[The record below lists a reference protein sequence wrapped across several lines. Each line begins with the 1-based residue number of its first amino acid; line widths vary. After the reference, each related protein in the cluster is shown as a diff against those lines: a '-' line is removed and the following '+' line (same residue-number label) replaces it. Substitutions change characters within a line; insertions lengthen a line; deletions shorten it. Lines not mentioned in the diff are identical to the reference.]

1 MRKPSGRA
9 GRALAMAAT
18 AAAVIA
24 AAAGCGVRPTS
35 VLSAGSMPV
44 ADGRASTITVYLVK
58 DRALYPA
65 VRPGLPGHP
74 YLALAQLGVPVTSEE
89 RRAGL
94 YTDVRPQ
101 EISVTQDGPPGT
113 LTVWV
118 DDPGPRG
125 LRPGP
130 GSRWPRLALAQ
141 VACTAQ
147 AVPGVKGVLLEAPDE
162 ASGHDRVPL
171 DCGDFADLR

>member
-1 MRKPSGRA
+1 MRKRRGRA
-9 GRALAMAAT
+9 ARTRALAAS
-18 AAAVIA
+18 AAVV
-24 AAAGCGVRPTS
+24 AAAGCGVRPTG

-44 ADGRASTITVYLVK
+44 ADGRASTITVYLVN
-58 DRALYPA
+58 DHALYPA

-74 YLALAQLGVPVTSEE
+74 YLALAQLGVPVTSQE
-89 RRAGL
+89 RRMGL
-94 YTDVRPQ
+94 YTDVPPQ
-101 EISVTQDGPPGT
+101 EISVSQGGPPGM

-118 DDPGPRG
+118 DDPGPQG

-147 AVPGVKGVLLEAPDE
+147 AIPGVKRVLLEAPDDE
-162 ASGHDRVPL
+162 SGHDRVSL
-171 DCGDFADLR
+171 VCADFADLR